1 MADQNEQSLKAASA
15 LFALLDENGK
25 PVVLDD
31 EGQILAEPEDTSDLI
46 TLKEWAKR
54 NGISPATARQKAGR
68 GALKTARKIGRD
80 WMISASE
87 KNPDHRLRIGAV
99 QNMEIEGPVGIRE
112 VLNYLRILNASLLP
126 DRWYENREHQEYC
139 RSIFFGLRNRLSG
152 NTLVLFDMICEAM
165 EEQLKTEVYYIP
177 HDKMMSE
184 FEDEAWVTSNRGIS
198 SDSGVTVDFSDYLKV
213 LENTA
218 SDLLSQ
224 NIKLSIHHGQ
234 QTMIL
239 PWYHSLSWKRSSDD
253 GIYFVPS
260 DFFKVIF
267 EGIH

>member
-1 MADQNEQSLKAASA
+1 MSNQDDQSIKAVSA

-25 PVVLDD
+25 PVVLDKQ
-31 EGQILAEPEDTSDLI
+31 GQLPVPEDTSDLI

-68 GALKTARKIGRD
+68 GALKTARKVGRD

-87 KNPDHRLRIGAV
+87 KNPDHRLRIGTV
-99 QNMEIEGPVGIRE
+99 QNLELEGPVGIRE
-112 VLNYLRILNASLLP
+112 VLNYLRILNANTLP
-126 DRWYENREHQEYC
+126 DHWYENQEHQEYC
-139 RSIFFGLRNRLSG
+139 RSVFFGLRNKLTG
-152 NTLVLFDMICEAM
+152 NVLALFDMICEAM
-165 EEQLKTEVYYIP
+165 EEQLKTDVYYIP

-184 FEDEAWVTSNRGIS
+184 FEDEAWVTSNQGMT

-218 SDLLSQ
+218 SDLLSH
-224 NIKLSIHHGQ
+224 NLRLSVHHGQ
-234 QTMIL
+234 QTMML
-239 PWYHSLSWKRSSDD
+239 PWYHSLSWKNDSSD